1 MRDASSE
8 PGCSHDQ
15 KQPCPD
21 EDGSGGSRDALSG
34 RCEMFDGDGCRYDSH
49 HAKVHE
55 PTDQEDR
62 HQIGAARTAVESEV
76 HAMSPSRAGTSGQHK
91 AAPWCL
97 PEIGKLTS
105 LPGGE
110 LEAA

>member
-21 EDGSGGSRDALSG
+21 EDGSG
-34 RCEMFDGDGCRYDSH
+34 GCRYDSH

-62 HQIGAARTAVESEV
+62 HQIGAARTAMESEV

-97 PEIGKLTS
+97 PEIGKVTR

-110 LEAA
+110 LEAAGDQD